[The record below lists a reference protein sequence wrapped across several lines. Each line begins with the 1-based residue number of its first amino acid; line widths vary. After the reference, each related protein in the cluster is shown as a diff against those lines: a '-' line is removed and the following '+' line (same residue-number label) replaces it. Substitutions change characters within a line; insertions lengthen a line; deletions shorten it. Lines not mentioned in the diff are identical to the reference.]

1 MIGAADDRRAA
12 RPAGY
17 HAARFAA
24 VAVGAAILAAGCR
37 RDMADQPRYEPYEA
51 SDFFADGRADRPPV
65 PGTVPRTDDAPAP
78 ARVTRDLLERG
89 RERYDIFCS
98 PCHDR
103 TGEGQG
109 MIVRRGY
116 RQPPSFHIDRL
127 RAAKDDYL
135 NDVITNGFGAMPDYR
150 KQIPAADRHAI
161 VAYLRAL
168 QRSQR
173 ATIADV
179 PPADRAG
186 LAAETAP

>member
-1 MIGAADDRRAA
+1 VIGARVAI
-12 RPAGY
+12 RPSGPHRLALAFLGTG
-17 HAARFAA
+17 
-24 VAVGAAILAAGCR
+24 VAILAAGCR

-65 PGTVPRTDDAPAP
+65 PGTVPRTLETAAS
-78 ARVTRDLLERG
+78 AKVTRALLERG
-89 RERYDIFCS
+89 RERFDIFCS

-109 MIVRRGY
+109 MIVRRGF

-127 RAAKDDYL
+127 RTARDDHFF
-135 NDVITNGFGAMPDYR
+135 DVITNGFGAMPDYR

-173 ATIADV
+173 AGVGDI
-179 PPADRAG
+179 PPAERAR
-186 LAAETAP
+186 LAAETTP

>member
-1 MIGAADDRRAA
+1 MIGATRARRATRASGRRAA
-12 RPAGY
+12 LFPAL
-17 HAARFAA
+17 AI
-24 VAVGAAILAAGCR
+24 GAAALAAGCR
-37 RDMADQPRYEPYEA
+37 HDMADQPRYEPYEA
-51 SDFFADGRADRPPV
+51 SDFFADGRTDRPPV
-65 PGTVPRTDDAPAP
+65 PGTVPRTAAEAAP
-78 ARVTRDLLERG
+78 ARLSRALLERG
-89 RERYDIFCS
+89 RERYDIYCS

-109 MIVRRGY
+109 MVVRRGY

-135 NDVITNGFGAMPDYR
+135 YDVITNGFGAMPDYR

-173 ATIADV
+173 APVADV
-179 PPADRAG
+179 PPAERER
-186 LAAETAP
+186 LAAETTP